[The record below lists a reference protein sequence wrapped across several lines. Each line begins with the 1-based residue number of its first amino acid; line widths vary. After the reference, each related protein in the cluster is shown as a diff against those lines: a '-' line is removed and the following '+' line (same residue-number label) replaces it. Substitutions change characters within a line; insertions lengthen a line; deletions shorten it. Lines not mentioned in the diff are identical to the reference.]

1 MQKFERELAY
11 AKTRCIGCQAC
22 VRACPEHCLTL
33 TQEGIALD
41 RGRCSLCGMCAEAC
55 PGKALHFDG
64 TEMTVEQVVDEVS
77 EDRMFYRNSGGGV
90 TLSGGEALAQKDFAL
105 AVLKACK
112 EIGLHTAL
120 ETTACVPY
128 GSFSETVEF
137 VDHLFIDVKHLSP
150 EKHKAVTGADN
161 ALILENI
168 VRIQRCH
175 PSVHIRIPVIP
186 TINDS
191 EPELESIAAFLEPLS
206 GIKDIE
212 LLQYHDLGLTKY
224 AQIGRPYPLESV
236 AKYDMAR
243 LENLVDLFR
252 RKCPSHAVICHAS

>member
-1 MQKFERELAY
+1 MQAFGRELAY
-11 AKTRCIGCQAC
+11 AKTRCIGCQSC
-22 VRACPEHCLTL
+22 VRACPEHCLKL
-33 TQEGIALD
+33 TEEGIAID
-41 RGRCSLCGMCAEAC
+41 RARCSMCGLCEEAC

-64 TEMTVEQVVDEVS
+64 TEMTVEQVMDEVS
-77 EDRMFYRNSGGGV
+77 ADRMFYQNSGGGV

-105 AVLKACK
+105 DLLKACK

-128 GSFSETVEF
+128 ASFSEIVDH

-150 EKHKAVTGADN
+150 EKHKAVSGADN

-168 VRIQRCH
+168 VKIQRRH

-186 TINDS
+186 TINDT

-243 LENLVDLFR
+243 LENLVDFFR
-252 RKCPSHAVICHAS
+252 MKCPSHTVICHAS